1 MAITGTGPNDFTA
14 SLHPDARARHV
25 PFALAPPLGG
35 VRNSA
40 PPLALC
46 HFPYSVEYGT
56 RLHPL
61 ACANFR
67 TRGRTEL
74 GSTPCHVPL
83 SVREGVRNSAPPLA
97 CATFRTR
104 SSTELAAPP
113 LLACATFHMRSS
125 KGLCCNPWPVPS
137 SERPHVKG
145 STPPGHWTERL
156 PFPSM
161 HSLSVNSV
169 SGLQAASAG
178 DRIGDII
185 SHWKEM

>member
-1 MAITGTGPNDFTA
+1 MQLRGLPNPGTCELGKWQLPVPVLTTSPRA
-14 SLHPDARARHV
+14 STRMREPAMFHSPWLHPSEA
-25 PFALAPPLGG
+25 
-35 VRNSA
+35 
-40 PPLALC
+40 
-46 HFPYSVEYGT
+46 YGT

-61 ACANFR
+61 PCATFR
-67 TRGRTEL
+67 TRSSTEL
-74 GSTPCHVPL
+74 GSTPCPVPL
-83 SVREGVRNSAPPLA
+83 SVLEGVRNSAPPLA